1 MQYRHV
7 LAAALRRLGHEVSS
21 ADSGRSAIDLAVRIQ
36 PEVAIVDWM
45 LRDDLNGL
53 HVVNVLQAL
62 DPAVRTV
69 LVSGFASPDLAHE
82 AEKIGVDR
90 FLEKPFDLEQLIEAI
105 DPEQEVA
112 TRRPMIFAV
121 VCAQTD
127 GDIVSAN
134 DAAVRLLRNATG
146 TEVKSLARIFDEHT
160 IEKIMGSRHQWTDVS
175 APDGKRWSVR
185 VRPWED
191 GRLIVILGP
200 GQGELRRRSLVRL
213 LLDIHVAA
221 GTRWPYAH
229 RVLVVD
235 DSRVARETSTRMLE
249 RAGCVVYGAGD
260 HTLAVRLMRAD
271 HGIGVVLLDYELP
284 DDNTAAIAA
293 ELEAVRPHVRIV
305 GTSGRDHRADFAK
318 LGVTRYIQ
326 KPWTIDDLIDA
337 VRDPGSS

>member
-7 LAAALRRLGHEVSS
+7 LTAALKRLGHEVSS

-36 PEVAIVDWM
+36 PEVAIIDWM

-53 HVVNVLQAL
+53 HVANVLQAF
-62 DPAVRTV
+62 DPSVRTV
-69 LVSGFASPDLAHE
+69 LVSGFASADLARE
-82 AEKIGVDR
+82 AEKIGVDH
-90 FLEKPFDLEQLIEAI
+90 FLEKPFDLEQLMAAISPEREA
-105 DPEQEVA
+105 A
-112 TRRPMIFAV
+112 NRRPMIFAV

-127 GDIVSAN
+127 GGVVSAN
-134 DAAVRLLRNATG
+134 DAAKRLLRNAVG
-146 TEVKSLARIFDEHT
+146 TEVKSLTQIFDDTTLET
-160 IEKIMGSRHQWTDVS
+160 IMSSRHQWADVS
-175 APDGKRWSVR
+175 APDGKRWSIR

-200 GQGELRRRSLVRL
+200 GQGELKRRSLVRL

-235 DSRVARETSTRMLE
+235 DSQVARETSTRMLE
-249 RAGCVVYGAGD
+249 RSGCVVYGAGE
-260 HTLAVRLMRAD
+260 HALAVRLMRAD

-284 DDNTAAIAA
+284 DDNTAALAA
-293 ELEAVRPHVRIV
+293 ELKAVRPHVRIV
-305 GTSGRDHRADFAK
+305 GTSGRDHRADFSQ
-318 LGVTRYIQ
+318 LGVSRYIQ

-337 VRDPGSS
+337 VREDAA